1 MALIPRPTPE
11 SFINDSNSAD
21 AERAS
26 PRLGQTFVAV
36 FTGAS
41 IGAIQVLLEAF
52 FAAVTNRWAIFVSMN
67 TTASFVSVEAGTVY
81 NVVMLYTY
89 DKTGISN

>member
-1 MALIPRPTPE
+1 MAGVPRPIPAP
-11 SFINDSNSAD
+11 FINDSNSAD

-26 PRLGQTFVAV
+26 PRLGQTYVAV
-36 FTGAS
+36 FTGTS
-41 IGAIQVLLEAF
+41 VGAIQLLLEAF
-52 FAAVTNRWAIFVSMN
+52 FADVTNRWAIFVSMN
-67 TTASFVSVEAGTVY
+67 TTALFVSAEAGTVY